1 MRPEDLKLALRT
13 IRRSP
18 TYASVVVGT
27 LALTLGASTAVF
39 SIVNGVLL
47 RPLPYAN
54 PEQLVS
60 IREVIPQWAQEY
72 PTLLV
77 NPRHFDLWRNR
88 ATTFGP
94 MAAMDW
100 RTMTLTGAG
109 EPFQA
114 TVLRTSGTLFEVL
127 QTQVG
132 KGRALQRRDEQPDQP
147 RVIVISHELW
157 VERFSGDTNVLG
169 RTLALSG
176 TDYTVVGVLPPR
188 FDIPV
193 FDVLN
198 ESAALRSNVAA
209 VVPLRLNLENIGW
222 MEGFNHGVIARVKNR
237 TSLESARAELDVLQ
251 QSVRAI
257 ARLETQDAPEL
268 RAEVL
273 PLNEAIVG
281 GVRLRL
287 LLLLGAVIGVVMIA
301 CANLANLS
309 LTRALDGSREAALRI
324 ALGATRAGLVRTV
337 VTEQLVLAIIG
348 AALGVL
354 AARSALIIF
363 VATAP
368 IDLPRASHVAIDYR
382 VLAFAAVGAVL
393 AGLAIALLP
402 AWRLSA
408 ANIQPMLRAGGHGTT
423 ERAGVRTRATLLA
436 VQVALSVALLAVTGL
451 FVTSL
456 MRLLAVDPGFSPQG
470 VVAVE
475 ISPVVTR
482 YPDTKARA
490 ALYDRIADA
499 ARQLPG
505 VRVVAWTSAL
515 PLTGESSVDV
525 VARPDD
531 ARPTSQKPSAN
542 YRFVGSDY
550 LRAMSIPILAGR
562 SFDDRDRTRAITPA
576 VMSARA
582 AQTLWANEDP
592 LGKQF
597 TRQDP
602 DTRLEVVGVVP
613 DGHLTAL
620 ETTSPLMIYVPYWHD
635 AEGKSI
641 LVART
646 AGDAATTIAALR
658 ASIRNVDP
666 EMAIGDAKPLRAV
679 VDQAVHGRRYQ
690 VALFV
695 AFGVVALAIATLGI
709 YATTGYGVSQRRR
722 EMNIRVALGAR
733 GSAVF
738 ALVVLQ
744 SAKPLIIG
752 IAAGCVGA
760 LSVGAM
766 IRNLLFEV
774 GAGSASVLGSVVI
787 VVATVGVL
795 ASTAAARRGL
805 RINPVA
811 ALRNE

>member
-77 NPRHFDLWRNR
+77 NPRHFDLWRTR
-88 ATTFGP
+88 ATTFGS

-114 TVLRTSGTLFEVL
+114 AVLRTSGTLFEVL

-646 AGDAATTIAALR
+646 AGDTATTIAALR